1 MRKTTWAGV
10 FLLTILIMGGFI
22 LYFGSE
28 SMNREGTSN
37 QESEITMKDTEEV
50 AEIINYIKDEFS
62 GNDRIKDVHFDGN
75 RKAIAVNTSFTRS
88 DLEEGSKFEK
98 EIVDELQMYNK
109 SGERISYMIEI
120 NFSDGTLFSSVVIL
134 N

>member
-10 FLLTILIMGGFI
+10 FLLTILITGGFI

-50 AEIINYIKDEFS
+50 AEIIKYIKDKFS
-62 GNDRIKDVHFDGN
+62 GNDRIKDVHFDRN

-88 DLEEGSKFEK
+88 DLEEGIKFEI
-98 EIVDELQMYNK
+98 EIVDELQLYNK